1 MTNAELATQLV
12 INFLESEHITVGTN
26 EITKT
31 VEKWESRL
39 DPIDFISLAAVAIA
53 DPNEIALTN
62 NEIRKIREFYFH

>member
-12 INFLESEHITVGTN
+12 INFLESEHITVGTH

>member
-1 MTNAELATQLV
+1 MTNVELATQLI